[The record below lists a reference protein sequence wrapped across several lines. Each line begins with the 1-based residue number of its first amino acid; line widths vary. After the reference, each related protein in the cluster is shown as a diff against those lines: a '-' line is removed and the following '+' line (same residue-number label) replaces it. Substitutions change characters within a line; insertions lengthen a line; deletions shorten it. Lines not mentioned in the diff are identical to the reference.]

1 MTDIEVTRI
10 KVGKHPTGII
20 GLKETLKAVAEEM
33 RGAAD
38 EKIRETLLE
47 RLGKKNYIAP
57 NTIDMYGQAFLR
69 EYKRFIGEP
78 FNEAERLGIEI
89 KVLGPGC
96 PRCEQIEQTL
106 MTLIAEMKIEA
117 DLYHVRDP
125 LEIGKYGMMSMPA
138 LVINGEVK
146 VTGGVPSK
154 EKLKAWLEQAVSKI
168 KT

>member
-1 MTDIEVTRI
+1 MTDVEVTRI

-20 GLKETLKAVAEEM
+20 GLKEALMAVATEM

-78 FNEAERLGIEI
+78 FREAEGLGVEI

-117 DLYHVRDP
+117 DLDHVRDP
-125 LEIGKYGMMSMPA
+125 LEISKYGIMSMPA
-138 LVINGEVK
+138 LVINGEIK
-146 VTGGVPSK
+146 ATGGVPPK
-154 EKLKAWLEQAVSKI
+154 EKLKIWLEQAASKI